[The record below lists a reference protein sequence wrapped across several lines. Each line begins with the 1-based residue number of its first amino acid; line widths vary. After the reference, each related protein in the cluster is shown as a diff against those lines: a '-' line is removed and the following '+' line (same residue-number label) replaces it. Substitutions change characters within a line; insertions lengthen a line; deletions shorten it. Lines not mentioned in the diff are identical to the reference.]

1 MSTAQAQRRDSCP
14 VCASRDLRA
23 LAGYERAHL
32 ARCRSCGMTFS
43 NRLPTESELTA
54 HYADYGHAWNDSPIT
69 RARYQELLESFEP
82 YRQTSRL
89 LDVGCGAG
97 FFLEEARDRG
107 WQVHGNEFSAHAI
120 EVNRAKG
127 LDVIHG
133 PITLDTFEPGRFDV
147 ITAFEV
153 FEHVADPTDQ
163 GLLLA
168 RILRPGGLLY
178 CTTPNFNAL
187 SRRILKAR
195 WNVIDYPEHLCYYT
209 PATIRSWLGGA
220 GFAPESVTSTGIDIS
235 RLREG
240 LSAPAGEAAPHE
252 STDEELRTTIEGSS
266 MLRLGKTAANRTLS
280 AFGAGDTLKAR
291 FRRRALPQ

>member
-1 MSTAQAQRRDSCP
+1 MSAAEAPHRDSCP
-14 VCASRDLRA
+14 VCRSRDLRA
-23 LAGYERAHL
+23 LEGYERAHL

-43 NRLPTESELTA
+43 DRLPTESELTA
-54 HYADYGHAWNDSPIT
+54 HYDDYGHAWNDSPIT
-69 RARYQELLESFEP
+69 RDRYRELLESFQP
-82 YRQTSRL
+82 YRATNRL

-107 WQVHGNEFSAHAI
+107 WRVSGNEFSAHAI

-133 PITLDTFEPGRFDV
+133 PITLDTFEPGTFDV

-153 FEHVADPTDQ
+153 FEHVDEPSEMGA
-163 GLLLA
+163 LLA

-187 SRRILKAR
+187 SRRVLKAR

-209 PATIRSWLGGA
+209 PATIRTWLGAA
-220 GFAPESVTSTGIDIS
+220 GFDPESVTSTGIDIS

-252 STDEELRTTIEGSS
+252 STDEDLRTTIEGSS
-266 MLRLGKTAANRTLS
+266 MLRLGKSTANRTLS

-291 FRRRALPQ
+291 FRRRTLPQ